1 MAATPGRV
9 TPGRVTAGQVTLAR
23 NAYGK
28 ERVRVVKVTRRHD
41 RHELRDV
48 TVGVRFEGDYE
59 PVYAAG
65 DNRACLPTD
74 TMKNTVYAL
83 ARRHP
88 LEELERFGVALAE
101 HFRGGPAGEPAGAP
115 APARV
120 EVELTEHLWTRVVV
134 ASRTHAHAF
143 TRAGTAERV
152 ALVTAAGDGVT
163 VESGIEGLLVL
174 KSAGSA
180 FEGFLRDRYT
190 TLGETSDRIFATAIA
205 ARWRYAGAEVAYNA
219 LWHGVRQLILETFA
233 DHESRSVQHT
243 MYAIGRAVL
252 EACPEVAEI
261 RLSFPNKHH
270 LLVDLTPLGLDNPN
284 EIFVPTDEPYGLIEA
299 VVRRG

>member
-1 MAATPGRV
+1 VAATPER
-9 TPGRVTAGQVTLAR
+9 VTLAR
-23 NAYGK
+23 NGYGK
-28 ERVRVVKVTRRHD
+28 ERVRVVKVTRRHE
-41 RHELRDV
+41 RHDLRDI

-59 PVYAAG
+59 AVYAAG

-83 ARRHP
+83 ARQHP
-88 LEELERFGVALAE
+88 LEELERFGLALAE
-101 HFRGGPAGEPAGAP
+101 HFRRGPAGAPGP

-120 EVELTEHLWTRVVV
+120 EVELTEHLWTRLVV
-134 ASRTHAHAF
+134 ASRAHEHAF

-152 ALVTAAGDGVT
+152 AVVTATGDGVT

-180 FEGFLRDRYT
+180 FEGFPRDRYT
-190 TLGETSDRIFATAIA
+190 TLRETGDRILATAIA
-205 ARWRYAGAEVAYNA
+205 ARWRYAGAAVAYNA

-243 MYAIGRAVL
+243 LYAIGRAVL
-252 EACPEVAEI
+252 EECPDVAEI

-270 LLVDLTPLGLDNPN
+270 LLVDLAPLGLDNPN

-299 VVRRG
+299 TIRRG

>member
-1 MAATPGRV
+1 M
-9 TPGRVTAGQVTLAR
+9 TAGAGRVTLAR

-28 ERVRVVKVTRRHD
+28 ERVRVVKVTRHHD
-41 RHELRDV
+41 RHELRDL
-48 TVGVRFEGDYE
+48 TVGVRFEGAYE
-59 PVYAAG
+59 AVYEAG

-83 ARRHP
+83 ARQHQ

-101 HFRGGPAGEPAGAP
+101 HFRRGPAGAP
-115 APARV
+115 PGGPAPDRV
-120 EVELTEHLWTRVVV
+120 EVELTEHLWTRLVV
-134 ASRTHAHAF
+134 AGRAHEHAF

-152 ALVTAAGDGVT
+152 AVVTATGDGVT
-163 VESGIEGLLVL
+163 VESGIEGLVVL
-174 KSAGSA
+174 KSADSA

-190 TLGETSDRIFATAIA
+190 TLRETDDRILATAIA
-205 ARWRYAGAEVAYNA
+205 ARWRYAGTDVAYNA

-233 DHESRSVQHT
+233 DHASRSVQHT
-243 MYAIGRAVL
+243 LYAIGRAVL
-252 EACPEVAEI
+252 EECPDVAEI
-261 RLSFPNKHH
+261 RLAFPNKHH
-270 LLVDLTPLGLDNPN
+270 LLVDLSPLGLDNPN